1 METAVVGGR
10 MCAGAIISPAHN
22 LNSPGKTFVR
32 VVRVV
37 RMAHPAQ
44 PNDGKNGGGDRQRA
58 EVQSL
63 PLSTHRLG

>member
-1 METAVVGGR
+1 MESAVVGGR
-10 MCAGAIISPAHN
+10 MCAGPIIRPAHN

-44 PNDGKNGGGDRQRA
+44 PSKAKN
-58 EVQSL
+58 
-63 PLSTHRLG
+63 